1 MFGPGCHILC
11 MAKGVGSLF
20 ILLFVL
26 VGAVGIGPT
35 TFGLKGRCSTTELR
49 PYSAIVQLYRLR
61 ATAAT
66 VRIASSLSNRKEH
79 RRAAY
84 LREDSIAEIG

>member
-35 TFGLKGRCSTTELR
+35 TFGLKGR
-49 PYSAIVQLYRLR
+49 
-61 ATAAT
+61 
-66 VRIASSLSNRKEH
+66 
-79 RRAAY
+79 Y